1 MDDYNNMN
9 NPYGSPE
16 PPAQP
21 DYASQYNQDQYSQ
34 QPDYANQYNQQPDY
48 NAQYN
53 QQPDYNAQYNQQPQ
67 APDYSAQYDQ
77 YNQANNAY
85 GQQPYQAQPTGGFNQ
100 APDPGETLSGP
111 AKVFSI
117 VSLVCGIISMI
128 PCCWTCFITGIP
140 AIVFAILAKKKYS
153 GKNIMALLGLIFG
166 IVGLV
171 LAVVLSVISICSM
184 IVRGTSSSSY
194 YYY

>member
-34 QPDYANQYNQQPDY
+34 QPDYAN
-48 NAQYN
+48 QYN

-117 VSLVCGIISMI
+117 VSLACGIVSMI
-128 PCCWTCFITGIP
+128 SCCWGGFLTGIA
-140 AIVFAILAKKKYS
+140 AIVFSILAKKKYS
-153 GKNIMALLGLIFG
+153 GKNIMAMLGLIFG
-166 IVGLV
+166 IVGLA
-171 LAVVLSVISICSM
+171 LATVFAFIFICS
-184 IVRGTSSSSY
+184 IVVSEGTSSSSY